1 MVSKQYHVSVEDMK
15 STKKNKEIA
24 YPRQISQY
32 IMRAVCDMTYEKI
45 ASFFGKHYS
54 TVMHAEEKI
63 KKDME
68 ENAETKNII
77 EDLIARI
84 RA

>member
-1 MVSKQYHVSVEDMK
+1 MEAYTYKYTRIYRDM
-15 STKKNKEIA
+15 
-24 YPRQISQY
+24 
-32 IMRAVCDMTYEKI
+32 
-45 ASFFGKHYS
+45 
-54 TVMHAEEKI
+54 AEEKI